1 MKIIPKFQKGGSYSS
16 LFAVYTPVSVQQ
28 PQRVSRTSQAT
39 DTGSTKSDSQKGQLT
54 EKDLF
59 DMLKDIDGLPNDMQQ
74 ITSNLLSTFELS
86 NLTGLDSSSLA
97 TKYLSSLYKIKQA
110 KFNKDEYEKAYNR
123 AVANESLNDVAITL
137 QGSIIVQDRES
148 NGELK
153 FISPE
158 EYTDNKSKGQYIP
171 VTNSNLLW
179 LRANSPEYVNDF
191 SLLQTIENGIGLNK
205 VNEMIKERLQ
215 KLGTSEVSNETFYKK
230 GSAVKGAELL
240 DQMIQL
246 GPEGYYKIKQ
256 SLTQT
261 QKSQIN
267 AALEYIYSTLPA
279 NAKTRLRLETADGSH
294 DQALKLINDYL
305 FQGVSSEQ
313 TTDISYVGSEASLN
327 KDKEATELKQNGP
340 IKLLRGL
347 GVKNTIT
354 INSGTGYSIQV
365 LANTMPLTDENK
377 KYLGA
382 NSTLLQASRG
392 EYGSILQTDNVSMGM
407 KKIDS
412 SNFDKIV
419 LTDGKISSID
429 FPYVVTDDG
438 TVMPDLS
445 PDTYRKKLQADR
457 EIKSKG
463 INLQDQS
470 SISAN
475 YQVINQIYT
484 KYGLKPAYNEDG
496 TLADN
501 WTRFGVINA
510 EASNR
515 SLGMGQFDSNSLLQ
529 EINDDSVVNN
539 LLKITKEED
548 FDKNEFYDFNGVDHF
563 YKGTVWIPLDV
574 SYIAATANQDIS
586 TSVVNDINLKEQ
598 QMAAQKS
605 FTKEKK

>member
-86 NLTGLDSSSLA
+86 NLTGLDSGSLA

-294 DQALKLINDYL
+294 DQALRLINDYL
-305 FQGVSSEQ
+305 LQGVSTKQDTSIDYIGTKDSSSSSTGQ
-313 TTDISYVGSEASLN
+313 DPNKGFWSQVQSGQGGDDFMYTILSKNGRMSVQGKFYGTTPGLDSNKSLGDYISSSNVGHLIKNNKNITFGDTKIDINSFDDVMVSSYSGAAVVNLPIKVDGTVDLDVSRRYVDVLDKMKQYNLTPGSQEYSDKFRQLMNENQLGDLVMADGSLN
-327 KDKEATELKQNGP
+327 KNRFCKFLILEGYTSEKAKAIQDNKPVSFKDVQSEYIVPAGDSDELYDM
-340 IKLLRGL
+340 IRAGL
-347 GVKNTIT
+347 
-354 INSGTGYSIQV
+354 S
-365 LANTMPLTDENK
+365 NK
-377 KYLGA
+377 D
-382 NSTLLQASRG
+382 RG
-392 EYGSILQTDNVSMGM
+392 EYD
-407 KKIDS
+407 IDS
-412 SNFDKIV
+412 GLFS
-419 LTDGKISSID
+419 
-429 FPYVVTDDG
+429 DD
-438 TVMPDLS
+438 L
-445 PDTYRKKLQADR
+445 
-457 EIKSKG
+457 
-463 INLQDQS
+463 
-470 SISAN
+470 
-475 YQVINQIYT
+475 
-484 KYGLKPAYNEDG
+484 
-496 TLADN
+496 
-501 WTRFGVINA
+501 
-510 EASNR
+510 
-515 SLGMGQFDSNSLLQ
+515 
-529 EINDDSVVNN
+529 
-539 LLKITKEED
+539 
-548 FDKNEFYDFNGVDHF
+548 
-563 YKGTVWIPLDV
+563 YKGNIYIPLNTNPISGYNADE
-574 SYIAATANQDIS
+574 NDIKQS
-586 TSVVNDINLKEQ
+586 TSYLYEKAQ
-598 QMAAQKS
+598 QMNS
-605 FTKEKK
+605 TNSDEL